1 MKIFLINFIVIAFL
15 SSASAVEK
23 SYCEITKFSSNCS
36 SGDVVLIEKN
46 YMDSFSLEDLITKY
60 CSFDNEIVELTD
72 KYLGN
77 TKILCVL
84 KEKSNI

>member
-1 MKIFLINFIVIAFL
+1 MKIFLINFIVIVFL

-36 SGDVVLIEKN
+36 SGDIVLIEKN
-46 YMDSFSLEDLITKY
+46 YMSSLTFEDLITKY

-72 KYLGN
+72 KYVGN
-77 TKILCVL
+77 NKILCVL
-84 KEKSNI
+84 KEQI

>member
-15 SSASAVEK
+15 SSASAVET
-23 SYCEITKFSSNCS
+23 SYCEITKFYSNCS
-36 SGDVVLIEKN
+36 SGDVVLIEKRN
-46 YMDSFSLEDLITKY
+46 YINSFSFEDLITKY

-84 KEKSNI
+84 KEQI

>member
-23 SYCEITKFSSNCS
+23 SYCDIAKFSSNCS

-46 YMDSFSLEDLITKY
+46 YMSPFEDLITKY

-72 KYLGN
+72 KFVGN

-84 KEKSNI
+84 KEQI

>member
-15 SSASAVEK
+15 SSANAVEK
-23 SYCEITKFSSNCS
+23 SYCEITKLFSNCS

-46 YMDSFSLEDLITKY
+46 YMGSLTFEDLITKY

-72 KYLGN
+72 KYVGN

-84 KEKSNI
+84 KEQI

>member
-1 MKIFLINFIVIAFL
+1 MKIFLINFIVITFL

-36 SGDVVLIEKN
+36 SGGVVLIEKN

-60 CSFDNEIVELTD
+60 CSFDNEIVDLTD
-72 KYLGN
+72 KYVGN
-77 TKILCVL
+77 TKILCVF
-84 KEKSNI
+84 KEQI

>member
-1 MKIFLINFIVIAFL
+1 MKIFLINFIVIVFL

-23 SYCEITKFSSNCS
+23 SYCEITKFASNCS

-46 YMDSFSLEDLITKY
+46 YMSSFSFEDLITKY

-72 KYLGN
+72 KYVSN
-77 TKILCVL
+77 NKIFCVL
-84 KEKSNI
+84 KEQI

>member
-46 YMDSFSLEDLITKY
+46 YMSSLTFEDLITKY
-60 CSFDNEIVELTD
+60 CSFDHEIVELTD
-72 KYLGN
+72 KYAGDN
-77 TKILCVL
+77 KILCVL
-84 KEKSNI
+84 KEPI